1 MQAVLKID
9 FGGVCAYPEPAYIS
23 FWSLIMVDSTS
34 SPRVVTRFAPSP
46 TGYLHI
52 GGARTALFN
61 WLLAKKTGGKFILRI
76 EDTDLKRNT
85 PTATQQVI
93 DDLRWLGITWDEGP
107 EVDGPN
113 GPYFQSQRR
122 DIYDKYIR
130 KLLDMGRAYYC
141 FETGEELEKLRKQA
155 EAQKKGFVYQ
165 RPAVFPTKAEAEK
178 AKAEG
183 KSVTIRFAMPEGT
196 IVIDDIVR
204 GEVSFNTAEL
214 GDFIIIKSD
223 GFPTYNFACVI
234 DDHLMGITHVIRGQE
249 HLMNTPG
256 QQALWE
262 ALGFDNPPKYAHMS
276 VTISESGG
284 KLSKRERPQ
293 TLRKEINTRIA
304 NLFGGPKLGQTGSS
318 GLSKETWLESLAK
331 YGKISVDE
339 LNNFL
344 SGEISLDVP
353 AAEAIAK
360 NLGVELPEINVV
372 DFFKSG
378 YIPEAMVNFLALL
391 GWSPGDG
398 REIVPLDELIQSFD
412 ITRLTKSN
420 SLFDRGK
427 LVACNTEHIKMLFNS
442 SDRYK
447 LIEHFNKY
455 LLAIHSPI
463 PHDLNVVKQ
472 HNLLLRLII
481 ICEGA
486 RTLADIEH
494 KCRFLFI
501 PDDKIEY
508 DEKAVQKVLLK
519 DNGLAM
525 LKLVREKLAAMPE
538 LTEQGIEDM
547 LRALA
552 EEHKVGLGKVAQ
564 PLRVAITG
572 STISPPI
579 FDSVQLL
586 GKEKT
591 LVRIDN
597 TLKKFAGK

>member
-1 MQAVLKID
+1 MTEK
-9 FGGVCAYPEPAYIS
+9 
-23 FWSLIMVDSTS
+23 
-34 SPRVVTRFAPSP
+34 VVTRFAPSP

-61 WLLAKKTGGKFILRI
+61 WFLARKTGGKFILRI

-93 DDLRWLGITWDEGP
+93 SDLRWLGINWDEGP

-122 DIYDKYIR
+122 DLYDKYV
-130 KLLDMGRAYYC
+130 KQLLEQGRAYYC
-141 FETGEELEKLRKQA
+141 FETSEELEKLRRQA

-165 RPAVFPTKAEAEK
+165 RPAVLPTEADV
-178 AKAEG
+178 AKAHSAG
-183 KSVTIRFAMPEGT
+183 KPVTIRFAMPQGT
-196 IVIDDIVR
+196 IEVYDIVR
-204 GEVSFNTAEL
+204 GMVTFNTAEL

-223 GFPTYNFACVI
+223 GFPTYNYACVI
-234 DDHLMGITHVIRGQE
+234 DDYLMGITHVIRGQE

-256 QQALWE
+256 QQALWQ
-262 ALGFDNPPKYAHMS
+262 ALGFGQPPKYAHMS

-284 KLSKRERPQ
+284 KLSKRERPH
-293 TLRKEINTRIA
+293 TLRKAIKARPDIY
-304 NLFGGPKLGQTGSS
+304 
-318 GLSKETWLESLAK
+318 LAK
-331 YGKISVDE
+331 LAEVGGISTEE
-339 LNNFL
+339 LKEFIA
-344 SGEISLDVP
+344 GDKMPDMP
-353 AAEAIAK
+353 AVEAMAK
-360 NLGVELPEINVV
+360 YLGVELPEINVI

-378 YIPEAMVNFLALL
+378 YIPEAMVNFIALL
-391 GWSPGDG
+391 GWSTGEQK
-398 REIVPLDELIQSFD
+398 EIMPLDELSALFD

-420 SLFDRGK
+420 SLFDRSK
-427 LVACNTEHIKMLFNS
+427 LLAFNTEHLKMLS
-442 SDRYK
+442 K
-447 LIEHFNKY
+447 EK
-455 LLAIHSPI
+455 LLAHLKAYLKTVDSPI
-463 PHDLNVVKQ
+463 SQANDELM
-472 HNLLLRLII
+472 LRLIK

-501 PDDKIEY
+501 ADDKIEY
-508 DEKAVQKVLLK
+508 DQKAVQKVLLK

-525 LKLVREKLAAMPE
+525 LKIVREKLAEMPE

-547 LRALA
+547 LRTLA
-552 EEHKVGLGKVAQ
+552 NGHNVGLGKVAQ

-572 STISPPI
+572 TTISPPI

-586 GKEKT
+586 GKQNT

-597 TLKKFAGK
+597 TLQRFS

>member
-1 MQAVLKID
+1 MTSAAFTLILTGLKYL
-9 FGGVCAYPEPAYIS
+9 FGVPV
-23 FWSLIMVDSTS
+23 M
-34 SPRVVTRFAPSP
+34 VVTRFAPSP

-61 WLLAKKTGGKFILRI
+61 WLLARKTGGKFILRI

-85 PTATQQVI
+85 PTATRQVI
-93 DDLRWLGITWDEGP
+93 DDLHWLGIDWDEGP
-107 EVDGPN
+107 EVGGPN

-122 DIYDKYIR
+122 ELYDKYVGQ
-130 KLLDMGRAYYC
+130 LLEQGRVYYC
-141 FETGEELEKLRKQA
+141 FESAEELGQLREQA

-165 RPAVFPTKAEAEK
+165 RPAVFPTEAEVEK

-183 KSVTIRFAMPEGT
+183 KSVTIRFAMPQGT
-196 IVIDDIVR
+196 IVINDLVR

-234 DDHLMGITHVIRGQE
+234 DDHLMGVTHVIRGQE

-256 QQALWE
+256 QQALWQ
-262 ALGFDNPPKYAHMS
+262 ALGFGQPPQYAHMS

-293 TLRKEINTRIA
+293 TLRKAIKARTDIDLN
-304 NLFGGPKLGQTGSS
+304 KLAGVG
-318 GLSKETWLESLAK
+318 GLSTDEMKDFLKGES
-331 YGKISVDE
+331 VP
-339 LNNFL
+339 
-344 SGEISLDVP
+344 DVP
-353 AAEAIAK
+353 AIEAMAK
-360 NLGVELPEINVV
+360 YLGVELPEINVV

-391 GWSPGDG
+391 GWSTGDT
-398 REIVPLDELIQSFD
+398 REIMPLDELIAAFD

-427 LVACNTEHIKMLFNS
+427 LVAYNTEHLKMLP
-442 SDRYK
+442 K
-447 LIEHFNKY
+447 EK
-455 LLAIHSPI
+455 LLAHFKAYLKVVDSPVAKA
-463 PHDLNVVKQ
+463 DDET
-472 HNLLLRLII
+472 LLRLIK

-494 KCRFLFI
+494 KCKFLFVA
-501 PDDKIEY
+501 DDRIEF
-508 DEKAVQKVLLK
+508 DERAVQKVLLK

-525 LKLVREKLAAMPE
+525 LKLVRDELAAMPE
-538 LTEQGIEDM
+538 LTEQSIEDM
-547 LRALA
+547 LRSLA
-552 EEHKVGLGKVAQ
+552 NQNNVGLGKVAQ

-579 FDSVQLL
+579 FDSVQML
-586 GKEKT
+586 GKPKT
-591 LVRIDN
+591 LARIDN
-597 TLKKFAGK
+597 TLKKIAGNS